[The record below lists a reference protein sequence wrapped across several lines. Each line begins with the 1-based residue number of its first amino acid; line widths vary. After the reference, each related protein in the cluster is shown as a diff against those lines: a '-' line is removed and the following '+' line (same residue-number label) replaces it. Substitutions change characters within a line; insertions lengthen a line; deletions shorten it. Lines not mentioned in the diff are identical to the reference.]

1 MKLASQIL
9 WILCPFLLL
18 GQVEQNRVVAQD
30 GDGIFSMLRKQG
42 LDPVKYYEEFVELNQ
57 DNLKNGSELHL
68 GREYIIPYAADSYKN
83 CLLYTSPS
91 PRDRTRS
98 RMPSSA

>member
-1 MKLASQIL
+1 MENK
-9 WILCPFLLL
+9 P
-18 GQVEQNRVVAQD
+18 N
-30 GDGIFSMLRKQG
+30 
-42 LDPVKYYEEFVELNQ
+42 N
-57 DNLKNGSELHL
+57 HL
-68 GREYIIPYAADSYKN
+68 GRESRPRGLQRWIPGLGMLRAYKAEWLFKDFFAGLVLT

>member
-1 MKLASQIL
+1 MSSKCDAATMQNSSITPRLIVASPDEAIAFYQKAFGAEL
-9 WILCPFLLL
+9 EERF
-18 GQVEQNRVVAQD
+18 EQD
-30 GDGIFSMLRKQG
+30 GVVVHALLKIGRWTFSLS
-42 LDPVKYYEEFVELNQ
+42 EEVVDWGWL
-57 DNLKNGSELHL
+57 
-68 GREYIIPYAADSYKN
+68 

>member
-1 MKLASQIL
+1 MYYAIY
-9 WILCPFLLL
+9 C
-18 GQVEQNRVVAQD
+18 
-30 GDGIFSMLRKQG
+30 
-42 LDPVKYYEEFVELNQ
+42 LDSENGAAARQQSREAHMAYLKDEPVKFLTAGPLMDKAGGGMV
-57 DNLKNGSELHL
+57 GSLF
-68 GREYIIPYAADSYKN
+68 IIEADSYD